1 MAEQGLT
8 KGKID
13 AAKPAMHKGRPT
25 SKLLFD
31 RKVIGFGLRVS
42 AGGTKTYFVQ
52 YRQGSGRGAPKRR
65 YTIGKHGSPW
75 TVDTARQA
83 ALRILG
89 RVVEGANPADERKL
103 DPTQTVRRLAE
114 RFLEIHVAKKKPR
127 TVQTYR
133 ALIERLIQP
142 ELATVRVP
150 DLTAVHVGT
159 LHYQLRRTR
168 VTANRTV
175 TLLSKMLAWGH
186 RNGFP
191 LPGDNPC
198 RGLERYAERPR
209 ERFLRPNELTRL
221 GDALTAADSDPANLY
236 QVAAVRLLIFTGA
249 RMTEIL
255 TLRWTWIDLNNGVIR
270 LPDSKTGAK
279 TIHLSAPARA
289 VLDGLPRVSGNPHV
303 IVGGKTGAHLVN
315 LEKPWRRIRKAAGL
329 DDVRLHD
336 LRHSFASVGAGTG
349 MGLPMIGK
357 LLGHSQPQTTAR
369 YAHLDHDPVTAAN
382 EAIGRRIAAA
392 MAGKPAAQGRKASAG
407 AEIAPG

>member
-8 KGKID
+8 KGRID
-13 AAKPAMHKGRPT
+13 AAKPAMRKGRLT
-25 SKLLFD
+25 AKLMFD
-31 RKVIGFGLRVS
+31 RKVIGFGLKVS
-42 AGGTKTYFVQ
+42 PGGAKTYFVQ
-52 YRQGSGRGAPKRR
+52 YRQGSGRAAPKRR

-75 TVDTARQA
+75 TPDSARKE

-89 RVVEGANPADERKL
+89 RVAEGANPTDEKKL
-103 DPTQTVRRLAE
+103 DPSQTMRRLAE

-127 TVQTYR
+127 TEQTYR
-133 ALIERLIQP
+133 ALIDRLILP
-142 ELATVRVP
+142 ELGAARIP
-150 DLTAVHVGT
+150 DLTAAHVSA
-159 LHYQLRRTR
+159 LHYKLRRTR

-191 LPGDNPC
+191 LPSDNPC
-198 RGLERYAERPR
+198 RGLEKYAERPR
-209 ERFLRPNELTRL
+209 ERFLRANELTRL
-221 GDALTAADSDPANLY
+221 GDALATADADPANLY
-236 QVAAVRLLIFTGA
+236 QIAAVRLLTFTGA

-255 TLRWTWIDLNNGVIR
+255 TLRWEWVDLDGGMIR

-289 VLDGLPRVSGNPHV
+289 VLDALPRVSDNPHV
-303 IVGGKTGAHLVN
+303 IVGGKTGAHLVD

-329 DDVRLHD
+329 ADVRLHD
-336 LRHSFASVGAGTG
+336 LRHSFASIGAGAG

-369 YAHLDHDPVTAAN
+369 YAHLDQDPLKAAN
-382 EAIGRRIAAA
+382 EAIGRRIVAA
-392 MAGKPAAQGRKASAG
+392 MEAKSSANLVRLKVGKRARL
-407 AEIAPG
+407 

>member
-1 MAEQGLT
+1 MAAQGLT
-8 KGKID
+8 KGRID
-13 AAKPAMHKGRPT
+13 AAKPAMRKGRLAT
-25 SKLLFD
+25 KLMFD
-31 RKVIGFGLRVS
+31 RKVIGFGLKVS
-42 AGGTKTYFVQ
+42 PGGSKTFFVQ
-52 YRQGSGRGAPKRR
+52 YRQGSGRAAPKRR
-65 YTIGKHGSPW
+65 YTIGKYGSPW
-75 TVDTARQA
+75 TVDTARQE

-89 RVVEGANPADERKL
+89 RVVEGANPADEKKL

-114 RFLEIHVAKKKPR
+114 QFLEIHVAKKKPR
-127 TVQTYR
+127 TEQTYR
-133 ALIERLIQP
+133 ALIDRLILP
-142 ELATVRVP
+142 ELGALRVP

-159 LHYQLRRTR
+159 LHYKLRPTR

-175 TLLSKMLAWGH
+175 TLLSKILGWGH

-191 LPGDNPC
+191 LAGDNPC
-198 RGLERYAERPR
+198 QGLEKYAERPR

-221 GDALTAADSDPANLY
+221 GDALVAAEADPAKLY

-249 RMTEIL
+249 RMTEVL
-255 TLRWTWIDLNNGVIR
+255 TLRWQWIDLDKGIAR
-270 LPDSKTGAK
+270 LPDSKSGAK

-289 VLDGLPRVSGNPHV
+289 VLDALPRVTGNPYV

-315 LEKPWRRIRKAAGL
+315 LEKPWRRIRKTAGL

-336 LRHSFASVGAGTG
+336 LRHSFASVGAGSG

-369 YAHLDHDPVTAAN
+369 YAHLDHDPVKVAN

-392 MAGKPAAQGRKASAG
+392 MAGKPAAKVVKLRGKQR
-407 AEIAPG
+407 

>member
-8 KGKID
+8 KGRID
-13 AAKPAMHKGRPT
+13 TAKPAMRKGRPT
-25 SKLLFD
+25 ARLLFD
-31 RKVIGFGLRVS
+31 RKVIGFGLKVS
-42 AGGTKTYFVQ
+42 AGGAKTYFVQ
-52 YRQGSGRGAPKRR
+52 YRQGSGRAAPKRR

-75 TVDTARQA
+75 TVETARQE

-89 RVVEGANPADERKL
+89 RVVGGANPAEEKKL

-133 ALIERLIQP
+133 ALIERLILP
-142 ELATVRVP
+142 ELGTARVP
-150 DLTAVHVGT
+150 DLTAVHIGT
-159 LHYQLRRTR
+159 LHYKLRQTR

-221 GDALTAADSDPANLY
+221 GDALTAADGDPANLY

-255 TLRWTWIDLNNGVIR
+255 TLRWSWIDLDNGVVR

-315 LEKPWRRIRKAAGL
+315 LEKPWRRIRKVAGL

-336 LRHSFASVGAGTG
+336 LRHSFASVGAGAG

-369 YAHLDHDPVTAAN
+369 YAHLDRDPVTAAN
-382 EAIGRRIAAA
+382 EDIGRRIAAA
-392 MAGKPAAQGRKASAG
+392 MAGKPAAKVVKLKARRR
-407 AEIAPG
+407 